1 MPGETN
7 VRIMPT
13 RHVGR
18 IIILAPKNIQIIFK
32 SSLFPTVIY
41 FLDQLKRFGQ
51 PCARTI
57 AHLLSQRWNYGLSSK
72 KSMAVFR

>member
-1 MPGETN
+1 MLGERN
-7 VRIMPT
+7 VRIMPR

-41 FLDQLKRFGQ
+41 FLGQLKQFGQ
-51 PCARTI
+51 PCARNK
-57 AHLLSQRWNYGLSSK
+57 ARLLSQRWNYGLSFK
-72 KSMAVFR
+72 KSMAVLR